1 MHTTLRLEGYY
12 EVGLVEMSYPQKRIN
27 KKDGFITFKI
37 DKKIDTFKAKFQNY
51 DTIKS
56 ISEDIE
62 KFCKEKNIPCS
73 L

>member
-1 MHTTLRLEGYY
+1 
-12 EVGLVEMSYPQKRIN
+12 MSYPQNWIY

-37 DKKIDTFKAKFQNY
+37 DKKIDTFKVKFHNY

-62 KFCKEKNIPCS
+62 KFCEEKNIPCS
-73 L
+73 FSFID